1 MKKFLLVVAAVA
13 MVFSFSSCKKN
24 ASKYGGTYVGT
35 YQFFKYNSETGTN
48 EQDGAVQNGKKVP
61 VLQITDDRVQLYG
74 IIGLDRISDGQYKTV
89 TSGELAKSLLM
100 MVGVSED
107 RAERVKDITFTADFS
122 SSNHLSYTMNY
133 ELEILNGL
141 TSVEIH
147 ILKFEGDKQ

>member
-13 MVFSFSSCKKN
+13 MVFSFSSCNKN

-74 IIGLDRISDGQYKTV
+74 IIGMDRISDGVYKTV

-100 MVGVSED
+100 MVGVSEE
-107 RAERVKDITFTADFS
+107 RAERGCPLVFRVAQS
-122 SSNHLSYTMNY
+122 SEKPKPKEHQPPHGNRKGQERPGENPWRS
-133 ELEILNGL
+133 
-141 TSVEIH
+141 
-147 ILKFEGDKQ
+147 